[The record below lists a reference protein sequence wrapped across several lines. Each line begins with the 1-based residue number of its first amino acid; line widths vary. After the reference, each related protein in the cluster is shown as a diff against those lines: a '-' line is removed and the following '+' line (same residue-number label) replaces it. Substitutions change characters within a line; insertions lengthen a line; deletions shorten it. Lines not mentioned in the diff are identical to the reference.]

1 MSECP
6 VLLLEMIRNYF
17 TLSIL
22 SSSLAVQRMKATNSI
37 I

>member
-1 MSECP
+1 MSGYP
-6 VLLLEMIRNYF
+6 VLLLEKIQNYF

-22 SSSLAVQRMKATNSI
+22 SSSLAVQRMKATNLI

>member
-6 VLLLEMIRNYF
+6 VLLLEMIQNYF

-22 SSSLAVQRMKATNSI
+22 SSSLAVQRI
-37 I
+37 F